1 MELRSIKDTPDD
13 ILDVLTGMMNR
24 DCQPGKYSLKE
35 LRDTYSKNTDIL
47 YIVKMNVPIYFLLLD
62 VFPIQK
68 MVYLHDI
75 CLNKLHRGKG
85 IFKKSIAYLKKYYS
99 KKGMLTFTLDASDS
113 TKEEGLDQ
121 KARLHIF
128 HSVGFY
134 VNPETGLFKKSGEY
148 DVIKTHVRL
157 DTGKRVIIQ
166 NKKGDT
172 YTVKDIKGNESTTT
186 IDEIENCYDSKSK
199 QIACP
204 MIMELGNPARKTRKT
219 RKRQIR

>member
-13 ILDVLTGMMNR
+13 ILDVLTDMMNR
-24 DCQPGKYSLKE
+24 DCQPGKFSLKE

-47 YIVKMNVPIYFLLLD
+47 YIVKKNVPIYFLLLD

-75 CLNKLHRGKG
+75 CLSKLHRGKG

-128 HSVGFY
+128 HSVGFD
-134 VNPETGLFKKSGEY
+134 VNPETGFFKKTGEY
-148 DVIKTHVRL
+148 AVIKTHVRL
-157 DTGKRVIIQ
+157 DTGMRVIIQ
-166 NKKGDT
+166 DKKDDT
-172 YTVKDIKGNESTTT
+172 YTVKDIDPCGF
-186 IDEIENCYDSKSK
+186 
-199 QIACP
+199 
-204 MIMELGNPARKTRKT
+204 
-219 RKRQIR
+219 